1 MSARCPIES
10 CDYVA
15 THAEAA
21 VIAAMLNIHATTHT
35 AAHREPHTNPKAE
48 KLKRPSIALAG
59 TAETWS
65 YFLTRWGEYK
75 RGTKLVGSDV
85 VTQLLECCEED
96 LRKDLTR
103 AAGRSLVDSDEK
115 DVLSAMK
122 ALAVRAENTMVAL
135 RGAQR
140 QKIEGEA

>member
-1 MSARCPIES
+1 MNVPCPIEE

-21 VIAAMLNIHATTHT
+21 VVVAMLNIYVTTHT
-35 AAHREPHTNPKAE
+35 AAPSEPHANVQVA
-48 KLKRPSIALAG
+48 KLRRPSIALAG

-75 RGTKLVGSDV
+75 RGTKLIGSDV

-96 LRKDLTR
+96 L
-103 AAGRSLVDSDEK
+103 EK
-115 DVLSAMK
+115 TSPVLQAK
-122 ALAVRAENTMVAL
+122 A
-135 RGAQR
+135 
-140 QKIEGEA
+140 